1 MELKIHDFEN
11 GNRSAACIIR
21 FPSHAAYEMPSFSE
35 SAEGKLTIFANLTPS
50 HPLLVPSSIPLT
62 SSPTLTV
69 NNRTNRRSNSRVLP
83 SKTFEK
89 RSEEGRRRNPT
100 ERRGQPR
107 NIPSNISKRVGGEG
121 ESLKRGK
128 LESRKI
134 PRFENLVSRRK

>member
-1 MELKIHDFEN
+1 MISRMEIGQL
-11 GNRSAACIIR
+11 RALSA
-21 FPSHAAYEMPSFSE
+21 FPVTRRTKCRVF
-35 SAEGKLTIFANLTPS
+35 LNLTPF

>member
-1 MELKIHDFEN
+1 MELKIHDFED

-35 SAEGKLTIFANLTPS
+35 SAEGKLTIFANLTPF

-69 NNRTNRRSNSRVLP
+69 NNRTNRSNSRVLP